1 METDNILNTISEADR
16 DLLTTINFDGP
27 SGYDFFWAMY
37 TDKWTWIPFVL
48 VIIYCLLRPG
58 NWKHRLLIVGCTAL
72 LFVLSDF
79 VVSSFIKNII
89 CRPRP
94 SHDPAV
100 MNLLSYVNDY
110 RGGAYGFPSNH
121 ASNGFA
127 AATFLA
133 LLMRNRWVALTAFLW
148 AIGSCYS
155 RMYMGV
161 HYPTDILCGAL
172 LGCVFAIIVYLT
184 YKKAAKHLALPPESE
199 IYVSRESLSIPIIF
213 LATVVTLLILSWSVQ

>member
-1 METDNILNTISEADR
+1 METESILNTINQGDR
-16 DLLTTINFDGP
+16 SLLTAINFDGP
-27 SGYDFFWAMY
+27 TGYDFFWAMY
-37 TDKWTWIPFVL
+37 SDKWTWIPFML
-48 VIIYCLLRPG
+48 VVVYCLLRPG
-58 NWKHRLLIVGCTAL
+58 NWRHRLLMVGSVAV

-79 VVSSFIKNII
+79 VVSSFIKNVV

-100 MNLLSYVNDY
+100 MDLLSYVNGY

-133 LLMRNRWVALTAFLW
+133 LLLRNRWVTLSAFLW

-155 RMYMGV
+155 RMYLGV
-161 HYPTDILCGAL
+161 HYPSDILCGAM
-172 LGCVFAIIVYLT
+172 LGIVFAIIIFFL
-184 YKKAAKHLALPPESE
+184 YKKAAKRLALPPYRD
-199 IYVSRESLSIPIIF
+199 IYVSKEMLAIPVIF
-213 LATVVTLLILSWSVQ
+213 LLTVVTLLLLSL

>member
-1 METDNILNTISEADR
+1 MESEGILSTISEADR

-27 SGYDFFWAMY
+27 TGYDFFWAMY
-37 TDKWTWIPFVL
+37 TDKWTWIPFML
-48 VIIYCLLRPG
+48 VIVYCLLRPG
-58 NWKHRLLIVGCTAL
+58 NWRHRLLMVGSVAL

-79 VVSSFIKNII
+79 VVSSFIKNVV

-100 MNLLSYVNDY
+100 MDLLSYVNGY

-133 LLMRNRWVALTAFLW
+133 LLLRNRWVTLSAFLW

-155 RMYMGV
+155 RMYLGV
-161 HYPTDILCGAL
+161 HYPTDILCGAM
-172 LGCVFAIIVYLT
+172 LGIVFAIIIFFL
-184 YKKAAKHLALPPESE
+184 YKKAAKRLALPPYRD
-199 IYVSRESLSIPIIF
+199 IYVSKEMLAIPVIF
-213 LATVVTLLILSWSVQ
+213 LLTVVTLLLLSL